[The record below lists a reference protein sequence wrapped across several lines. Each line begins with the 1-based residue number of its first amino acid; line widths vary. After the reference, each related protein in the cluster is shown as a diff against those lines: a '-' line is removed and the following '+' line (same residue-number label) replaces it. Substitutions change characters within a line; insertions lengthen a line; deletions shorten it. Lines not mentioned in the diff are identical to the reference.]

1 MPSTQIPDVSVSSLT
16 DGTWRV
22 DPSASEVRFTARGM
36 IKGRPSFTPPSY
48 SRTPPS
54 SALLALL

>member
-36 IKGRPSFTPPSY
+36 IKGKAQLHASVVLTH
-48 SRTPPS
+48 T
-54 SALLALL
+54 A